1 MDIFNDARDDLEDAV
16 EPELG
21 VQPVPAMR
29 QPEQPVQGQNPL
41 AVHDQAVHDQHD
53 ARPKRGA
60 RRQNQGSKLVLA
72 NSRNASGFSKLRV

>member
-1 MDIFNDARDDLEDAV
+1 MQLNQQ
-16 EPELG
+16 LG

-60 RRQNQGSKLVLA
+60 KDKTRA
-72 NSRNASGFSKLRV
+72 RN